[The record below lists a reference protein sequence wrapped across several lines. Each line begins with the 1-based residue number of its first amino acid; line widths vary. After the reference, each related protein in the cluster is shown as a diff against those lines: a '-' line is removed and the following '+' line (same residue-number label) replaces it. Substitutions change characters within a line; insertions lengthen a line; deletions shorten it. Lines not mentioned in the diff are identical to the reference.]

1 MAPLL
6 SSVKNEELQRVL
18 ALGRSDGS
26 VERHFSIKLEKTASG
41 DAFCLDEIAF
51 AFHSLRRSAGAPDSF
66 LIGVVPVAIMYRTQ
80 PSENMSE
87 LILQV

>member
-41 DAFCLDEIAF
+41 DAFCLVEN
-51 AFHSLRRSAGAPDSF
+51 AFHSFRRSAGAPDSF
-66 LIGVVPVAIMYRTQ
+66 LIGIIPVAIMYRTQ

-87 LILQV
+87 LDLGVEK